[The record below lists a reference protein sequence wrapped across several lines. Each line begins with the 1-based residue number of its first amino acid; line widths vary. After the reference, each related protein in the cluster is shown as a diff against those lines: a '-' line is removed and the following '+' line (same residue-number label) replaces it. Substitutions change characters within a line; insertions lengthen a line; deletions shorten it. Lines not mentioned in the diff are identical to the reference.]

1 MGLLNIIVDRAK
13 CVPIRFPEFSFIGR
27 LCVTA
32 KIFASLLSQSHI
44 IMIASHKVIWVHLAL
59 TGALSQNHSYH
70 PQDKKC
76 SQPKLQVF
84 PKNITGYQQDL

>member
-32 KIFASLLSQSHI
+32 KFFASLLSQYHI
-44 IMIASHKVIWVHLAL
+44 IMIASHKVIWVSFPR
-59 TGALSQNHSYH
+59 TGKMSVLRYFFF
-70 PQDKKC
+70 KVEGWC
-76 SQPKLQVF
+76 
-84 PKNITGYQQDL
+84 G